1 MTAITWVLAA
11 DASRAR
17 VFETRG
23 LRLDLQQVEDL
34 KNPDTRSADSPEA
47 FARSVA
53 VFLETSRVQHRYDRL
68 RLAVD
73 PKFIGL
79 LRAHLSSETRKLV
92 YEEPTGDGEDDADE
106 GIALHRRTE
115 RR

>member
-11 DASRAR
+11 DAHRAR

-23 LRLDLQQVEDL
+23 LRLDLQQVADL
-34 KNPDTRSADSPEA
+34 KNPGARMAESGEP
-47 FARSVA
+47 FARTVA
-53 VFLETSRVQHRYDRL
+53 DFLEQSRIEHRFDRL

-73 PKFIGL
+73 PSFLGL
-79 LRAHLSSETRKLV
+79 LRERLSSETRKLV
-92 YEEPTGDGEDDADE
+92 YDEPTDDATRLRQH
-106 GIALHRRTE
+106 AE